1 MNGIR
6 IMKKEDFLQIFK
18 SGFHKLNLKKLV
30 KVRDEVNPHGR
41 QYEVYLGLF
50 EFVPPNQV
58 WMDDEE
64 IDYEFL
70 KDLLKEF
77 NEELSNCI
85 VRKFTK
91 QVYHNDKIVKRE
103 VTKYIFDII
112 PKNILSFRFNVEKK
126 TMYLVVKGYCLKK

>member
-1 MNGIR
+1 
-6 IMKKEDFLQIFK
+6 MKQEDFLQIFK
-18 SGFHKLNLKKLV
+18 SGFHKLNLKKLI

-50 EFVPPNQV
+50 EFMPPEQV
-58 WMDDEE
+58 WIDEEE

-70 KDLLKEF
+70 KKLLKEF

-91 QVYHNDKIVKRE
+91 KVYHNDKMVKKE
-103 VTKYIFDII
+103 VLKYIFDII
-112 PKNILSFRFNVEKK
+112 PKNILSFKFNKEKK
-126 TMYLVVKGYCLKK
+126 TMRLIVKGYCLKK